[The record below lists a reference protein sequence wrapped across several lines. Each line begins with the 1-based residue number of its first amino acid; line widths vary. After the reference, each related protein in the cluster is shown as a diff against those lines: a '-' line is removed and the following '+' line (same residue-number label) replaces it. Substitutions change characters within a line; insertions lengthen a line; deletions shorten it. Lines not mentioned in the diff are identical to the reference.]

1 MQTRLSPKSE
11 RAHHPVSY
19 FIVDMP
25 VLFFL
30 SIRTGLTS
38 HGSNIY
44 YEKTGNLGVP
54 NLIICVLLNRVFSA
68 KKGYL

>member
-11 RAHHPVSY
+11 RAYYPVSY

-38 HGSNIY
+38 HKSNIY
-44 YEKTGNLGVP
+44 YEKTE
-54 NLIICVLLNRVFSA
+54 I
-68 KKGYL
+68 